1 MKDNVV
7 EFKVTPKKLK
17 RTYKRHHYVV
27 EYVPATKKW
36 KWTVEVV
43 TTTKYGEEA
52 ESQLKAFKAAEK
64 HIDRVL
70 KAQGR
75 EAG

>member
-7 EFKVTPKKLK
+7 QFQVKPKKLT
-17 RTYKRHHYVV
+17 RTYKRHHYTV

-36 KWTVEVV
+36 KWIVEVV
-43 TTTKYGEEA
+43 TTTRYGEEA
-52 ESQLKAFKAAEK
+52 ETQNKAFRAAER

-70 KAQGR
+70 KAQGK
-75 EAG
+75 ESA

>member
-7 EFKVTPKKLK
+7 QFTVKPKKLT
-17 RTYKRHHYVV
+17 RTYKRHHYTV

-36 KWTVEVV
+36 KWTVEIV
-43 TTTKYGEEA
+43 TVTKYGEEA
-52 ESQLKAFKAAEK
+52 DTKNKAFKAAER
-64 HIDRVL
+64 HIDQVL